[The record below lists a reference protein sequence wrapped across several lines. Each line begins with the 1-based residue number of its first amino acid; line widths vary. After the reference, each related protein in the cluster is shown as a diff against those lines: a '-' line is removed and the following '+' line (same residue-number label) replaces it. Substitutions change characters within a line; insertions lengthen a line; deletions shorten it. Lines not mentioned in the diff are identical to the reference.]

1 MASLAVPSMASP
13 TSKPSMASLAVPSDD
28 DDNKI
33 SHDNVKP
40 EDHDIDH
47 TIMLNVDRE
56 KFTAVDDKKDD
67 YFDTFVS
74 WIQDNG
80 GKFPKLYLKKYDEAN
95 RGVHA
100 NEVIE
105 DDECVMQIPYAC
117 VFTVELGKATPTGQ
131 IVIKKN
137 IEGRFDA
144 PKHIYLMLFLLIDGE
159 DEHSFFQPYYKTLPE
174 SLAGMPIFWSEEEY
188 RWLKGSYLL
197 QQCQMRKDAIRRDYE
212 EIVNVD
218 PTFARFSLQKFAWA
232 RMIVCSRNFGGMIN
246 GVRSSGMVPMVSIQ
260 AKERASRMEHCS

>member
-1 MASLAVPSMASP
+1 MASLAVPSMASLAV
-13 TSKPSMASLAVPSDD
+13 PSMASLAVPSDD

-246 GVRSSGMVPMVSIQ
+246 GVRSSGMVPM
-260 AKERASRMEHCS
+260 ADMLNHYRPRETR